1 MQTLFYKLKGY
12 DMFLQRKNSRVTTI
26 SIKYCRTLLCN
37 CYKINLNGYEIQY
50 IVKVVIA
57 ERLQLF
63 KRTLEINDKRQL
75 IET

>member
-1 MQTLFYKLKGY
+1 MKTLFYELKGY
-12 DMFLQRKNSRVTTI
+12 ARFLQRKNSRITTM
-26 SIKYCRTLLCN
+26 SIKYWWILLRD
-37 CYKINLNGYEIQY
+37 CYQINLNGYEIQY

-63 KRTLEINDKRQL
+63 KRTLERDNKRQL